1 MLLKV
6 FVSLEGAFKKLDR
19 DFDIMVAIQP
29 TFTRRSSTSYLRK
42 PWGNAG

>member
-6 FVSLEGAFKKLDR
+6 FVSMEGAFKKLDP

-29 TFTRRSSTSYLRK
+29 TPS
-42 PWGNAG
+42 